1 VARMSKREL
10 KKYIKT
16 LKRAK
21 LEEQVFELYD
31 KFKPV
36 KTYYDFVFNPKE
48 DRLIEEA
55 KIKIYK
61 EYFPN
66 TKRRAKKRRSTAQK
80 IIKSF
85 LVLGVNESLIA
96 DVMLY
101 NIEIA
106 QSYTAEIRINQDS
119 FYTSIFNSFEQ
130 AIIFIK
136 EQGLSSDFELRIT
149 NVLDAVEAQNWINE
163 AAFFRVKDSL

>member
-149 NVLDAVEAQNWINE
+149 NVVDAVEAQNWINE

>member
-1 VARMSKREL
+1 MARMSKREL

-149 NVLDAVEAQNWINE
+149 NVVDAVEAQNWINE

>member
-1 VARMSKREL
+1 MARMSKREL

>member
-1 VARMSKREL
+1 MSKREL

>member
-1 VARMSKREL
+1 MSKREL

-149 NVLDAVEAQNWINE
+149 NVVDAVEAQNWINE